1 MFVEV
6 AARPEQWLDEA
17 RWAQWL
23 ADHRGAAIVA
33 IVSGAPKGFGSVG
46 ARDEDVSASLDEL
59 AALPLA
65 RGIRAAALNFS
76 DHEAFA
82 TIAKHTAMLAAR
94 RLSLDVITSVQLPGV
109 ASSISRLAAGPVSDP
124 NC

>member
-6 AARPEQWLDEA
+6 AALPEQWLHEA

-23 ADHRGAAIVA
+23 ADHRGAAIAA

-76 DHEAFA
+76 DHAAFP

-94 RLSLDVITSVQLPGV
+94 GLSLDVITAVQTPGV
-109 ASSISRLAAGPVSDP
+109 ASALARLAAGPVP
-124 NC
+124 NPNY